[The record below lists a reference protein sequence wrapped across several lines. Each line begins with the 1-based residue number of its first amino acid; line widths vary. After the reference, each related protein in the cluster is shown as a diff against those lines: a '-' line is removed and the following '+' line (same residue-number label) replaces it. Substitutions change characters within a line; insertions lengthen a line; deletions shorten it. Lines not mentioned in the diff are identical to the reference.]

1 MLSTDFDDMTNKL
14 PRVQQQAKL
23 GLGVSIEAAPEE
35 LQEQQ
40 EAMGGAQS
48 PPNIP
53 F

>member
-1 MLSTDFDDMTNKL
+1 MYSLTITRASTTNIVK
-14 PRVQQQAKL
+14 QSAKL

-40 EAMGGAQS
+40 EAAGGPSTPA
-48 PPNIP
+48 NIP